1 MYLHRYHFNKYV
13 HGFTYSLYIVSDS
26 VQCTEDTF
34 CVLVHKFWTSRKRGT
49 GEVGGV
55 TQSAWLLLSLAVEWQ
70 WLIVGGSMSQS
81 HDCAL

>member
-1 MYLHRYHFNKYV
+1 MYV

-49 GEVGGV
+49 GEVG
-55 TQSAWLLLSLAVEWQ
+55 AWGHSKCMAAAELGCRMAMVDSGWVNVSVSRLCLVAK
-70 WLIVGGSMSQS
+70 G
-81 HDCAL
+81 